1 MSLLSV
7 AYFNISPYANLNPQ
21 HLASRLQEGF
31 QTALL
36 DLLHCTVNT
45 VMCEFAD
52 FNMLMWSP
60 WLPEPSV
67 SGPYGQKGSFPFRA
81 SMMLSLLCFSH
92 LMFHVSWPYSLHSC
106 PSYLTF
112 DNHLILELVL
122 GLFILIPCALNPLF
136 CLVGSYMSD
145 SNVFF
150 IDGWHRQ
157 PHASSG
163 TNRENMAQLL
173 LSIYILVTAT
183 SRMYLRT
190 WNHIKHENAL
200 FIFVSIQNYTSQYI
214 VVGTYK

>member
-45 VMCEFAD
+45 VRCEFAD

-67 SGPYGQKGSFPFRA
+67 SDPYGQKGSFPFRA

-112 DNHLILELVL
+112 DNHLNSWTCFRAFYTYSVCPESPFLPG
-122 GLFILIPCALNPLF
+122 GLLHVWLKCFLHRWLTPPTPC
-136 CLVGSYMSD
+136 
-145 SNVFF
+145 
-150 IDGWHRQ
+150 
-157 PHASSG
+157 
-163 TNRENMAQLL
+163 LL
-173 LSIYILVTAT
+173 
-183 SRMYLRT
+183 
-190 WNHIKHENAL
+190 WN
-200 FIFVSIQNYTSQYI
+200 
-214 VVGTYK
+214 